1 MQQVQLIAWILAGF
15 VLARTVKQVRGQHV
29 DAVRKFAFAFLT
41 PTLFFGAMSRADL
54 EVLPS
59 WQMVGGYLVSIMLLF
74 FVVRLFLSQSQ
85 VQSVAESNVKSIS
98 ALYPNAVGVGVPLIF
113 SLYGNE
119 AELMLMGI
127 VFVNLV
133 LILPAF
139 NVLMIRSGEEGFYSY
154 SKVATDPILLAIV
167 GGALIN
173 LFGISLPAWLA
184 SSIDGIG
191 FIALPIILVVLG
203 ASLGFYRTDDLKQQK
218 VSMLLFV
225 KVVGFPFAAL
235 IVAQY
240 LFSLS
245 AIETQVLVLLCALPT
260 GINVYL
266 LAERYQVARESTA
279 SVILGSTTCSLVSL
293 IGWEMVV
300 SRLA

>member
-1 MQQVQLIAWILAGF
+1 M
-15 VLARTVKQVRGQHV
+15 
-29 DAVRKFAFAFLT
+29 
-41 PTLFFGAMSRADL
+41 
-54 EVLPS
+54 
-59 WQMVGGYLVSIMLLF
+59 
-74 FVVRLFLSQSQ
+74 
-85 VQSVAESNVKSIS
+85 
-98 ALYPNAVGVGVPLIF
+98 
-113 SLYGNE
+113 
-119 AELMLMGI
+119 
-127 VFVNLV
+127 
-133 LILPAF
+133 
-139 NVLMIRSGEEGFYSY
+139 
-154 SKVATDPILLAIV
+154 
-167 GGALIN
+167 
-173 LFGISLPAWLA
+173 PAWLA

-225 KVVGFPFAAL
+225 KVVGFPFSAL